1 MYSDLKSIIPR
12 EAKTLSDLRIEPDI
26 VSSQIIKEL
35 YIGGKTNPRKLARK
49 LKLTVDIVNTLINEL
64 KKEEIVGMVGG
75 TGIADDYLYG
85 LYPKGVDQAKNLL
98 QRDKYLGPAPVSIEE
113 YIRVTKSALKLS
125 LKKPITRSFLNS
137 KFANIIGYKDILFQI
152 GQVASSRKPAFV
164 YGYPGNGKTFLCASV
179 ADALPPM
186 IIPYAVE
193 VGTQLV
199 RIYDPS
205 CHKIIE
211 AFDLEELDQR
221 WVVIE
226 PPMIVTGGELTL
238 DDLEVKFNKKYGCYD
253 APPQVKATGGVLL
266 IDDLGRQRCTVE
278 EIFNRL
284 IIPLENKVD
293 YLVLGGQ
300 RLEVPAN
307 EIILFSTNI
316 DPAKIVDDAFL
327 RRLPYKINVR
337 NPRKDEFVKLWQNL
351 CERLELVFAQADV
364 DFLMELYQR
373 DKRGIRAV
381 HPRDLLSIIDAQKR
395 YLEEESR
402 AISQNEIEE
411 AYGIYFVTELKL
423 VE

>member
-1 MYSDLKSIIPR
+1 MYNELISIIPK
-12 EAKTLSDLRIEPDI
+12 EAKSLSDLRIEPDI

-49 LKLTVDIVNTLINEL
+49 LKLSVDIVNNLVNEL
-64 KKEEIVGMVGG
+64 KKQEIVGMVGG

-85 LYPKGVDQAKNLL
+85 LYPKGVEQAKNLL
-98 QRDKYLGPAPVSIEE
+98 TRDKYLGPAPVSIEE

-125 LKKPITRSFLNS
+125 LEKPITRSFLNT
-137 KFANIIGYKDILFQI
+137 KFENIIGYKDILFQI

-164 YGYPGNGKTFLCASV
+164 YGFPGNGKTHLCSSV
-179 ADALPPM
+179 AETLSPM
-186 IIPYAVE
+186 IVPYAVE

-199 RIYDPS
+199 RIFDPS
-205 CHKIIE
+205 CHKILE
-211 AFDLEELDQR
+211 SVDLEDYDQR
-221 WVVIE
+221 WVVIA

-238 DDLEVKFNKKYGCYD
+238 DDLEVKYNKKYGCYD

-316 DPAKIVDDAFL
+316 DPSKIVDDAFL

-337 NPRKDEFVKLWQNL
+337 NPRLDEFSKLWEHQCGTL
-351 CERLELVFAQADV
+351 GLVYSASDV
-364 DFLMELYQR
+364 EYLMTLYER

-381 HPRDLLSIIDAQKR
+381 HPRDLLSIVGAQKK
-395 YLEEESR
+395 YLEEEDKN
-402 AISQNEIEE
+402 ITQNEIED